1 MRMSEARLI
10 LIAFAA
16 LLAGLALAVPARAGE
31 ASYCVTCLEPAQ
43 VYACTVKTPK
53 SDPGDKALR
62 LYCTARIAAERRH
75 GSCAA
80 ARDDAIKC
88 KGLAK
93 TYTYKGP
100 DIPPALRSAIEKR
113 VKKQQ
118 AKTSGAASQRPEGE
132 PEKPDTIVDLTAR
145 TLKST
150 REGTIGGAI
159 KNTGKAVG
167 GVAIGTGRAVGNAAK
182 GTGRVVG
189 GAARSTGQAV
199 GEALKSTGTAVGGAL
214 KGTGTAVGEAVQY
227 TYNCAFLLFRNCSE
241 KDQPD
246 PEDRGEDREAPR

>member
-1 MRMSEARLI
+1 MGMNEARFI

-31 ASYCVTCLEPAQ
+31 ANYCVTCLEPDQ

-80 ARDDAIKC
+80 ARDDAVKC

-100 DIPPALRSAIEKR
+100 NISPALRSAIEKR
-113 VKKQQ
+113 IEKQQ
-118 AKTSGAASQRPEGE
+118 ARTQGAPSQQPEGE
-132 PEKPDTIVDLTAR
+132 PEKPDTLVDLTNR

-150 REGTIGGAI
+150 REGAIGGAI

-167 GVAIGTGRAVGNAAK
+167 GVAKGTGRAVGNAAK

-199 GEALKSTGTAVGGAL
+199 GGALKSTGKAVGGAA
-214 KGTGTAVGEAVQY
+214 KY
-227 TYNCAFLLFRNCSE
+227 TYNCVFSLFRNCSGN
-241 KDQPD
+241 DQPD

>member
-1 MRMSEARLI
+1 MGMSEARLF
-10 LIAFAA
+10 LIALAA
-16 LLAGLALAVPARAGE
+16 LLTGLALAIPARAGE
-31 ASYCVTCLEPAQ
+31 ASYCVTCLEPNQ

-80 ARDDAIKC
+80 ARDDAVRC

-118 AKTSGAASQRPEGE
+118 ARTSGVAPQQPEGE
-132 PEKPDTIVDLTAR
+132 PEKPDTLVDLTNR

-150 REGTIGGAI
+150 REGAIGSAI
-159 KNTGKAVG
+159 KNTGKAVSG
-167 GVAIGTGRAVGNAAK
+167 AAKGTGRAVGNAAK

-189 GAARSTGQAV
+189 GAARSTGR
-199 GEALKSTGTAVGGAL
+199 AVGGAL
-214 KGTGTAVGEAVQY
+214 KSTGKAVGGAAQY
-227 TYNCAFLLFRNCSE
+227 TYNCLFSLFRNCYG

-246 PEDRGEDREAPR
+246 PEDRGEDREAPL